1 MNDADDGDDDDVPD
15 LVENFDEACKNEVPS
30 LSAKET
36 DSKENE
42 DDDSD
47 VPDLIENGE
56 ASKEEWIA
64 LATQWTLITFVI
76 LFDHKIVDNTWIIK

>member
-1 MNDADDGDDDDVPD
+1 M
-15 LVENFDEACKNEVPS
+15 VENFDEACKNEVPNVS
-30 LSAKET
+30 PNDKG
-36 DSKENE
+36 SKENE
-42 DDDSD
+42 DADSD